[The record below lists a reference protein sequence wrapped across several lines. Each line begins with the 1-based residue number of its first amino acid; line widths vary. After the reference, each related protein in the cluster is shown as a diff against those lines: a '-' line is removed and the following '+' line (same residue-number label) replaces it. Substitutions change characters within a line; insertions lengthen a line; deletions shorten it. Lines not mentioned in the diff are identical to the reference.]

1 MAEPV
6 ATGAGGPL
14 AGDPEPPGTRTCRVA
29 VVGMSEGPTCGTRD
43 HAGLLAEALGR
54 RGVECSMHWL
64 WREEHSLRE
73 SSREVASWSRRLAR
87 ELESERPDAVLLHY
101 SVFPFAHRGMPL
113 FAHRVL
119 SALHGSGVPV
129 VSVMHEFVYPWRAG
143 DLRGNVW
150 ALTQR
155 AALVEVVRDSRALL
169 VTTEMRA
176 EWFRSR
182 RWLPRRPTALA
193 PVFSNLPAS
202 TSSPPRGQAR
212 QTVGL
217 FGYSYQGAA
226 TAIVLDALGTLA
238 ERGLQLVLLGGP
250 GAESQAG
257 AQWIGAANERG
268 LGGRISFTGVLPAA
282 ELADALSACEV
293 LLFADTPGPSSRKGT
308 LAGSLASGR
317 PVLALDGPQR
327 WREMLAAQAAE
338 LVAPNAPAL
347 AEALARL
354 LDDEPRRE
362 ALGRRGRAFA
372 QQMGPDYSAEV
383 VAGLIDGVL

>member
-1 MAEPV
+1 MAEQAAPGASAPV
-6 ATGAGGPL
+6 VGEPA
-14 AGDPEPPGTRTCRVA
+14 PPGTRMRRVA
-29 VVGMSEGPTCGTRD
+29 VVGMSEGPICGTRD
-43 HAGLLAEALGR
+43 HAGLLAEALER
-54 RGVECSMHWL
+54 RGFACSVHWL
-64 WREEHSLRE
+64 WREEHSLRG
-73 SSREVASWSRRLAR
+73 SSGEIAGWSRRLAR

-101 SVFPFAHRGMPL
+101 SVFPFAHRGIPL
-113 FAHRVL
+113 FVHRVL
-119 SALHGSGVPV
+119 STLRHSAAPV

-143 DLRGNVW
+143 DPRGNVW

-155 AALVEVVRDSRALL
+155 AALVEVVRSSRALL
-169 VTTEMRA
+169 VTTEMRV
-176 EWFRSR
+176 EWFQSR

-202 TSSPPRGQAR
+202 TATPPQGRAR

-217 FGYSYQGAA
+217 FGYSYQGASI
-226 TAIVLDALGTLA
+226 TVVLDALQRLA
-238 ERGLQLVLLGGP
+238 ERELEVVLLGGP
-250 GAESQAG
+250 GGDSQAG
-257 AQWIGAANERG
+257 AEWLAAANARG
-268 LGGRISFTGVLPAA
+268 LGERISFTGVLGAA
-282 ELADALSACEV
+282 ELADALGACEV

-354 LDDEPRRE
+354 LDDQPRRE

-383 VAGLIDGVL
+383 VAGLIEAVL